1 MSGEEAAQ
9 RAIEAGSS
17 LVGGVAGAALGGALG
32 GPPGAVLGSAAGAS
46 LEAALREVA
55 SRWLSDREQV
65 RVGAAAT
72 YARQA
77 IEARLADG
85 EEPRDDGWFD
95 AQPRGRSAADE
106 LLEGTLLIARRQH
119 QERKVQFIGRLM
131 GNLCFESGID
141 EFVGDWLLRQ
151 ADELSWTQYVL
162 LAAIGVPSVT
172 LPAAD
177 VQAGIQD
184 WASWGMHEQLADL
197 GYARRELV
205 GAPSRTT
212 ARMGLSLPN
221 TTMSE
226 LTLRSGGQ
234 LLFELM
240 SLADVPP
247 ADINDALYRLAADE
261 Q

>member
-1 MSGEEAAQ
+1 VSSEEAAQ

-17 LVGGVAGAALGGALG
+17 IVGGVTGAALGAALG
-32 GPPGAVLGSAAGAS
+32 GPPGAAVGSAAGAS
-46 LEAALREVA
+46 VEAALREVA

-65 RVGAAAT
+65 RVGAAAI
-72 YARQA
+72 YARQV
-77 IEARLADG
+77 IETRLNGG

-95 AQPRGRSAADE
+95 RQPRGRSAADE

-119 QERKVQFIGRLM
+119 QERKVQYVGRLM
-131 GNLCFESGID
+131 GNLCFEPDID

-162 LAAIGVPSVT
+162 LAAIGLPSVT
-172 LPAAD
+172 LPSTD
-177 VQAGIQD
+177 MRAGIKD

-205 GAPSRTT
+205 GAPARTT
-212 ARMGLSLPN
+212 ERLGLSVPN
-221 TTMSE
+221 TTMSD
-226 LTLRSGGQ
+226 LTLGSGGR

-247 ADINDALYRLAADE
+247 TDINDALYRLEAKE